1 MRRSDKKRE
10 KKGLPKIEKTVKAV
24 KGSEHVPDP
33 NRKVA
38 GTIKI
43 IVYED
48 LDVDVQDFPTD
59 HGVAMMALCNAM
71 MKVSNWFLKE
81 AAKPKQ
87 LIQIA
92 KPTLSLADIEKLSRK
107 AKNN

>member
-10 KKGLPKIEKTVKAV
+10 KKGLPKIEKRTQPFEGVKH
-24 KGSEHVPDP
+24 GPDP
-33 NRKVA
+33 ERKVA
-38 GTIKI
+38 GTIQI

-71 MKVSNWFLKE
+71 MKDSSFFLKE

-87 LIQIA
+87 LIQVA
-92 KPTLSLADIEKLSRK
+92 KPTLSLADIEKLAK
-107 AKNN
+107 EAKNN